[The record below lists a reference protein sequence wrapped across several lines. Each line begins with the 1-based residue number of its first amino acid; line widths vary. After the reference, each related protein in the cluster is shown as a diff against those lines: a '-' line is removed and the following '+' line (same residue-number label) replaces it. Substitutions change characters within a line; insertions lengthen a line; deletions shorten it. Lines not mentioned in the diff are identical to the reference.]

1 MRKKDTSFSNTVVW
15 AGISYEGSI
24 VADAIMNEMD
34 AENVR
39 KMMAV
44 SNDNFKSKFDDY
56 ANSMT
61 EIIVKDIDAQIYE
74 AANRGEP
81 SISYYVDAAIK
92 DQHKKVFN
100 HFVSRDMI
108 SSVLEKVRDRY
119 RSLHYTVTGDDSELY
134 ISWR

>member
-56 ANSMT
+56 VNSMT

>member
-1 MRKKDTSFSNTVVW
+1 MRKKDTGLGDTIVW
-15 AGISYEGSI
+15 AGVSYEGSI

-39 KMMAV
+39 KMMTA
-44 SNDNFKSKFDDY
+44 SNDNFKAKFDEY
-56 ANSMT
+56 VNSMT
-61 EIIVKDIDAQIYE
+61 EIIVKDIDTQIYE

-81 SISYYVDAAIK
+81 SISYYIDAAIK

-108 SSVLEKVRDRY
+108 SSVSEKVRDRY
-119 RSLHYTVTGDDSELY
+119 RNLHYTVTGDSSELY

>member
-39 KMMAV
+39 KMMAA

-56 ANSMT
+56 VNSMT

-81 SISYYVDAAIK
+81 SISYYVEAAIK

-119 RSLHYTVTGDDSELY
+119 KSLHYIITGDGSELY

>member
-39 KMMAV
+39 KIMAA
-44 SNDNFKSKFDDY
+44 SNDNFKAKFDDY
-56 ANSMT
+56 VNSMT

-119 RSLHYTVTGDDSELY
+119 KSLHYIVTGDDSELY

>member
-1 MRKKDTSFSNTVVW
+1 MRKKDTGLGDTIVW
-15 AGISYEGSI
+15 AGVSYEGSI

-34 AENVR
+34 AENIR
-39 KMMAV
+39 KMMTA

-56 ANSMT
+56 VNSMT

-81 SISYYVDAAIK
+81 SISYYIDAAIK

-108 SSVLEKVRDRY
+108 SSVSEKVRNRY
-119 RSLHYTVTGDDSELY
+119 RDLHYTVTGDISEIY

>member
-1 MRKKDTSFSNTVVW
+1 MKKKDTSFSNTVVW

-56 ANSMT
+56 VNSMT

-108 SSVLEKVRDRY
+108 SSVLEKVKDRY
-119 RSLHYTVTGDDSELY
+119 RSLHYIVSGDDSELY

>member
-1 MRKKDTSFSNTVVW
+1 MRKKDTGLSDTIVW
-15 AGISYEGSI
+15 AGVSYEGSI

-34 AENVR
+34 VENIR
-39 KMMAV
+39 KMMVA

-56 ANSMT
+56 VNSMT
-61 EIIVKDIDAQIYE
+61 EIIVKDIDTQIYE

-81 SISYYVDAAIK
+81 SITYYIDAAIK

-108 SSVLEKVRDRY
+108 SSVSEKVRNRY
-119 RSLHYTVTGDDSELY
+119 RDLHYTVTGDSSEIY

>member
-56 ANSMT
+56 VNSMT

-81 SISYYVDAAIK
+81 SISYYVGAAIK

-119 RSLHYTVTGDDSELY
+119 RSLHYTVTGDDLELY

>member
-39 KMMAV
+39 KIMAA
-44 SNDNFKSKFDDY
+44 SNDNFKAKFDDY
-56 ANSMT
+56 VNSMT

-119 RSLHYTVTGDDSELY
+119 RSLHYIVTGDDSELH